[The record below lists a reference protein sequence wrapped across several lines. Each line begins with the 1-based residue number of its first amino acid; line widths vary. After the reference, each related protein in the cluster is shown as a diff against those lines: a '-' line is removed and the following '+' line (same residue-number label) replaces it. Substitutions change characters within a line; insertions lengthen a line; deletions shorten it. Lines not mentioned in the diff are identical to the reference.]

1 MMRYVVVEVDG
12 DLCFCHP
19 LTLSFN
25 CSEQVSRIVDLL
37 VAEIEL
43 EVKRQEDMIQLMD
56 SLEELVAAKEGDI
69 AEDKKIANE
78 MIDVRSKLKHGLI
91 AENLDK
97 EVEQKLS
104 LAAIDQELVND
115 LFGCLIDLQ
124 SLFEDAQDRSAR
136 TSQSL
141 DDFVRPETRE
151 SDPYDWSDIEKMELV
166 FEQAADN
173 VAGAETRIREL
184 SARIDSA
191 LVDKVLVLG
200 EDVPPGMAKLAR
212 KAAARGSIK
221 KAITSADID
230 MDEIDLEGVMELQG
244 KNEKELLSMLGKSV
258 GSATV
263 DGSKAAAFSLKSML
277 DSMTGKSVGDAAGQN
292 GNELKEDKEDSNAI
306 VSSGDSE
313 GKGSKT
319 SDALHS
325 DSSEA
330 ANEALKETTKGL
342 LDSLKAAAALSVKM
356 FRGQ

>member
-1 MMRYVVVEVDG
+1 M
-12 DLCFCHP
+12 FCHP
-19 LTLSFN
+19 LTLSFYF
-25 CSEQVSRIVDLL
+25 SEQVSRIVDLL

-43 EVKRQEDMIQLMD
+43 EVKRQEDMVQLMD
-56 SLEELVAAKEGDI
+56 SLQELVAAKECDI

-78 MIDVRSKLKHGLI
+78 MIDVRSKLKDGLI

-104 LAAIDQELVND
+104 LAAIDHELVND

-124 SLFEDAQDRSAR
+124 SLLEDAQDRSAC

-141 DDFVRPETRE
+141 EDFVRPETRE
-151 SDPYDWSDIEKMELV
+151 SNPYDWSDIERMELV
-166 FEQAADN
+166 LEQAADN

-212 KAAARGSIK
+212 KAAARASIK
-221 KAITSADID
+221 KAITLADID
-230 MDEIDLEGVMELQG
+230 MDEMDLEGVTELQG
-244 KNEKELLSMLGKSV
+244 MNEKELVSNLGKSV
-258 GSATV
+258 GSTTV
-263 DGSKAAAFSLKSML
+263 EGSKAAAFSLKSMF
-277 DSMTGKSVGDAAGQN
+277 DSMTGKTSIGDTAGQN
-292 GNELKEDKEDSNAI
+292 MDELAEDDEDSSAI
-306 VSSGDSE
+306 VPSGDSTD
-313 GKGSKT
+313 KGSEPSGT
-319 SDALHS
+319 

-342 LDSLKAAAALSVKM
+342 LDSLMAAAALSVKM